1 MFQARQ
7 LNFFIHFSGK
17 KRRKYLYERLD
28 IFDYK
33 QHQRV

>member
-1 MFQARQ
+1 MYQARQ
-7 LNFFIHFSGK
+7 LNFFIHFNSK